1 MENKVVVIT
10 GGAGYIG
17 RATANRLANKGARIV
32 LIVGRRLEDAQLIC
46 AGLPNQ
52 HLNHFAIQASVTN
65 SQEIK
70 SAADQVRKKFGRC
83 DVLIN
88 CAAVSFRDE
97 NPFYINEQEFS
108 ETFDV
113 NVKGVLICVKEFY
126 IMLKQST
133 GIVINLSSMASFKV
147 SGNKMA
153 YCASKAAVNSLTE
166 GFAKFL
172 GPVRF
177 LAIAPAA
184 LEEPVGRASGTEKMT
199 AWWAKNYKESVPLKR
214 IPTADDVVDVID
226 STINGMSFLNGNI
239 IKMDGGYHL

>member
-17 RATANRLANKGARIV
+17 RATAKRLANKGARIV
-32 LIVGRRLEDAQLIC
+32 LIVGRRLKDAQSIC
-46 AGLPNQ
+46 ANLPNP
-52 HLNHFAIQASVTN
+52 HLNHFAIQASVID
-65 SQEIK
+65 SQAIKLAANEIK
-70 SAADQVRKKFGRC
+70 QKCGKC

-88 CAAVSFRDE
+88 CAAVSYRDQ
-97 NPFYINEQEFS
+97 NPFFIDEHQFS

-113 NVKGVLICVKEFY
+113 NVKGILICVKEFY
-126 IMLKQST
+126 GMLKNTT

-147 SGNKMA
+147 SGNKLG
-153 YCASKAAVNSLTE
+153 YCVSKAAVNTLTE

-184 LEEPVGRASGTEKMT
+184 LEEPVGSFSGTEKMT
-199 AWWAKNYKESVPLKR
+199 EWWAKNYKESVPLKR
-214 IPTADDVVDVID
+214 IPTAEDVVDVID
-226 STINGMSFLNGNI
+226 SSINGMSFLTGNV
-239 IKMDGGYHL
+239 IKLDGGYHL

>member
-1 MENKVVVIT
+1 MKTKVVVIT

-17 RATANRLANKGARIV
+17 QATAKRLANTGSRIV
-32 LIVGRRLEDAQLIC
+32 LIVGRRLEDAQAIC
-46 AGLPNQ
+46 SSLPNQ
-52 HLNHFAIQASVTN
+52 QLNHFAIQASVTD
-65 SQEIK
+65 SQSIK
-70 SAADQVRKKFGRC
+70 KAAQQVKLKCGRC

-88 CAAVSFRDE
+88 CAAISYRDE
-97 NPFYINEQEFS
+97 NPYYINEQQLLD
-108 ETFDV
+108 TFDV
-113 NVKGVLICVKEFY
+113 NVKGIVVCVKEFY
-126 IMLKQST
+126 IMLKESV

-166 GFAKFL
+166 GYAKFL

-199 AWWAKNYKESVPLKR
+199 DWWAKNYKESVPLKR

-226 STINGMSFLNGNI
+226 SVTNGMSFLNGNI
-239 IKMDGGYHL
+239 IKIDGGYHL